1 MHEATSEPLSP
12 HDREE
17 ILVDFEDLELFQTLL
32 EPRGV
37 RGLVVECGECEAQH
51 YFAWELLRQ
60 NLRQLLDIG
69 NVRAHEPA
77 FDPDPAE
84 YVAWDYAQGFV
95 EGVVSVAESE
105 DRDKP
110 DADGSTTINLG

>member
-1 MHEATSEPLSP
+1 M
-12 HDREE
+12 
-17 ILVDFEDLELFQTLL
+17 
-32 EPRGV
+32 
-37 RGLVVECGECEAQH
+37 
-51 YFAWELLRQ
+51 
-60 NLRQLLDIG
+60 RQLLDIG

-84 YVAWDYAQGFV
+84 YVAWDYAKGFV
-95 EGVVSVAESE
+95 DGVVSVAESE